1 MGSYMLRSTIALPFL
16 AVLATTGLPTSSPLP
31 PTANITTLTVA
42 GFRILDKAAPEEAFQ
57 CRDCNSCALGT
68 DHAIDTPVRGNG
80 WEGDW
85 HGCGGGSPG
94 TCGENHNVCGEL
106 TEDVLNTFE
115 REVTDAAGEQLVQL
129 LAEYADV
136 AFVNLERGAVQ
147 VVGCNHMIVS
157 QINLSTSQMAAV
169 KTAAI

>member
-1 MGSYMLRSTIALPFL
+1 ML
-16 AVLATTGLPTSSPLP
+16 
-31 PTANITTLTVA
+31 
-42 GFRILDKAAPEEAFQ
+42 AFQ
-57 CRDCNSCALGT
+57 CLECHSCSLGT
-68 DHAIDTPVRGNG
+68 DHEILTPVRGNG
-80 WEGDW
+80 YDGDQ

-94 TCGENHNVCGEL
+94 TCGDNHNVCGAL

-157 QINLSTSQMAAV
+157 QINLSTGQMAAV

>member
-1 MGSYMLRSTIALPFL
+1 MLRSTLALPFL

-42 GFRILDKAAPEEAFQ
+42 GFRILDKAVPEAAFQ
-57 CRDCNSCALGT
+57 CLECFSCAMGT
-68 DHAIDTPVRGNG
+68 DHEIDTPIRGAG
-80 WEGDW
+80 WDGDQ
-85 HGCGGGSPG
+85 HGCGGGSG
-94 TCGENHNVCGEL
+94 DCNSHHNFCGGFAL

-157 QINLSTSQMAAV
+157 QINLSTGQMAAV

>member
-1 MGSYMLRSTIALPFL
+1 MLRSTLAVPFL
-16 AVLATTGLPTSSPLP
+16 AVLAATGLPTSSPLP

-42 GFRILDKAAPEEAFQ
+42 GFRILDKAVPEAAFE
-57 CRDCNSCALGT
+57 CLGCESCALGT
-68 DHAIDTPVRGNG
+68 DHDITTPDRGAG
-80 WEGDW
+80 FEGPP
-85 HGCGGGSPG
+85 HGCGGGNG
-94 TCGENHNVCGEL
+94 TCASHHDSCSAPI
-106 TEDVLNTFE
+106 EDVLNTFE

-157 QINLSTSQMAAV
+157 QINLSTGQIAAV
-169 KTAAI
+169 KAAAI